1 MQITQQHTS
10 VLIVG
15 AGPSGLMMAAQL
27 LRYGVQP
34 IIIDNKQGPTDK
46 SKALAVQARSM
57 EIFRQMGVV
66 DKVLKAS
73 KAAVGAV
80 INQESHVVASL
91 TLDGI
96 GEGQTPFP
104 YIYMY
109 QQSKTE
115 RLLLD
120 YLTLNCCPVYWN
132 ITLLSVEQDALK
144 AAVQLQNGEDTQT
157 LTCDWLVAAD
167 GARSP
172 VRKQLQLPFNGDTYE
187 HQFYVADVKIEN
199 VLGDKVN
206 LYLSKKGF
214 AAFFLMPE
222 EHYCRIVG
230 TLPDEFDSRE
240 DLQMDDVLPYLD
252 SITGA
257 TIKIEHTNWF
267 TTYKLHH
274 RMADKFRQ
282 QRCFLIGD
290 AAHIHSPV
298 GGQGMNTGLQDAYNL
313 AWKLAGVVNGQIK
326 ASVLDSYAAERMPV
340 AKDLLNTTDRIF
352 KLILSRNWF
361 VGLFKKWVLPRVL
374 RNVWGKP
381 GSRALFFKRVSQTGI
396 SYRDSQIN
404 LHLSLSTQIKAGD
417 RLPYLKVFD
426 EKKQLETDL
435 HEWCSKPGFTMI
447 TLGKLQEIDLFT
459 LAKWITQKYPANL
472 NFFYLPPSARNQQ
485 VFDAFGIKEN
495 RKMALIVRPDL
506 HIGFMN
512 DVVDIDMMDNYL
524 QNVVG
529 IAGGIAPDKTGDFK
543 NYYQG
548 A

>member
-10 VLIVG
+10 VVIIG

-34 IIIDNKQGPTDK
+34 VIIDSKQGPTDK

-57 EIFRQMGVV
+57 EIFRQMGVI
-66 DKVLKAS
+66 DKMITGS
-73 KAAVGAV
+73 KAVAGAV
-80 INQESHVVASL
+80 INQEGLEVASL
-91 TLDGI
+91 ALDGI
-96 GEGQTPFP
+96 GDGQTAFP

-132 ITLLSVEQDALK
+132 TTLLNAEQDASK
-144 AAVQLQNGEDTQT
+144 ATVTLQTGADTQT
-157 LTCDWLVAAD
+157 LTCDWLIAAD

-172 VRKQLQLPFNGDTYE
+172 IRKHLQLTFNGDTYQ
-187 HQFYVADVKIEN
+187 HQFYVADVKIEDI
-199 VLGDKVN
+199 LGDKVS

-230 TLPDEFDSRE
+230 NLPNEFDNRE
-240 DLQMDDVLPYLD
+240 GLQMDDVLPYLD
-252 SITGA
+252 TITGA
-257 TIKIEHTNWF
+257 GIKIAHTNWF
-267 TTYKLHH
+267 ATYKLHH
-274 RMADKFRQ
+274 RMAGKFRE

-313 AWKLAGVVNGQIK
+313 SWKLAGVVNNQLKESI
-326 ASVLDSYAAERMPV
+326 LDSYAAERMPI
-340 AKDLLNTTDRIF
+340 ARELLNTTDRIF
-352 KLILSRNWF
+352 KMILSRNWL
-361 VGLFKKWVLPRVL
+361 VGLFKKWLLPVLL
-374 RNVWGKP
+374 KKAWSKP
-381 GSRALFFKRVSQTGI
+381 ASRQAFFTRISQTGI
-396 SYRDSQIN
+396 RYRDSQISLN
-404 LHLSLSTQIKAGD
+404 LSHATQIKAGD

-426 EKKQLETDL
+426 EKKQQETDL

-447 TLGKLQEIDLFT
+447 ALGKLQEIDLFT

-472 NFFYLPPSARNQQ
+472 NFFYLPPSAKNQP
-485 VFDAFGIKEN
+485 VFDAFEVKEN
-495 RKMALIVRPDL
+495 QKKAIIVRPDM
-506 HIGFMN
+506 HIGFLN

-529 IAGGIAPDKTGDFK
+529 FFSG
-543 NYYQG
+543 Q
-548 A
+548 